1 MTKKMNAILFGGLAL
16 VLALSACAAPASPT
30 PNADAIATSAV
41 QTVEA
46 RYTDQAATQ
55 QAAVTPTFS
64 PEPPTP
70 TLAVLPSPTSVPA
83 QNGEQ
88 IPCYFAEFV
97 ADISIPDGKIMLP
110 GTTFT
115 KTWQIRNV
123 GSCPWDTS
131 HKLYLDRGDALT
143 DTTSIPLTKTVYP
156 GDAVNLAVAMTAPTA
171 EGVYTGYWRIA
182 TPYGGSFGVSSFD
195 NALIVKITVAAKP
208 DNAFAVTDVT
218 YYMLR
223 DPVDITACPAKG
235 TVYTV
240 TATITTNAP
249 GQVVYHWNQYPYDG
263 SKPEGGKLTFA
274 DAGKKTVSWIWILKP
289 DAVEGIERRIGL
301 YIDSPNNAELFQV
314 PFIWTCP

>member
-1 MTKKMNAILFGGLAL
+1 MSKKITNIITWGIAL
-16 VLALSACAAPASPT
+16 VLFSNACGAPTVAT
-30 PNADAIATSAV
+30 PDADAIATSAV

-46 RYTDQAATQ
+46 RYTADALTQ
-55 QAAVTPTFS
+55 QAVMTSTFT
-64 PEPPTP
+64 PEPLMPTA
-70 TLAVLPSPTSVPA
+70 TFAPSPTSVPA

-110 GTTFT
+110 GTLFT

-143 DTTSIPLTKTVYP
+143 DITSIPLTKTVYP
-156 GDAVNLAVAMTAPTA
+156 GDTVNLSVDMTAPATD
-171 EGVYTGYWRIA
+171 GVYTGYWRIA
-182 TPYGGSFGVSSFD
+182 TPYGGSFGVSAFD
-195 NALIVKITVAAKP
+195 NALIVKITVATKP

-218 YYMLR
+218 YYLTR
-223 DPVDITACPAKG
+223 TPETACPANG
-235 TVYTV
+235 TIYTI

-249 GQVVYHWNQYPYDG
+249 GEVVYHWNQYPYDG
-263 SKPEGGKLTFA
+263 SKPEGGKLKFA
-274 DAGKKTVSWIWILKP
+274 DAGQKTVSWQWILK
-289 DAVEGIERRIGL
+289 DGATEGFERRIGL
-301 YIDSPNNAELFQV
+301 YIDSPNNAELFRT